1 MVDFKKVGKLII
13 ASLQKELLGQGHK
26 ATGNLINSFEQRV
39 IELPNSIVIE
49 ILMDEYGIYVNDGR
63 AKKRKKVP
71 ISVLVKWIEQ
81 KAIVSGD
88 KKVKSLAFAIQQ
100 VIWAEGSPTD
110 GSSRSGTKGSFE
122 FTNNG
127 RRKGFID
134 FVIDNELDDVYNE
147 LEKEVFERYDDAI
160 ATIVKDFIKKNM

>member
-1 MVDFKKVGKLII
+1 MVDFNKVGKLII
-13 ASLQKELLGQGHK
+13 ASLQKELIQQGHD

-39 IELPNSIVIE
+39 IEVPNSIVIE
-49 ILMDEYGIYVNDGR
+49 ILMDDYGIYVNEGR

-71 ISVLVKWIEQ
+71 ISALVKWIEQ
-81 KAIVSGD
+81 KAIVNGD

-110 GSSRSGTKGSFE
+110 GSSRKGTKGSFE

-134 FVIDNELDDVYNE
+134 FVIDNKLDNAINE
-147 LEKEVFERYDDAI
+147 LEEQVFESYDETI
-160 ATIVKDFIKKNM
+160 ATMVKDFNKVN

>member
-49 ILMDEYGIYVNDGR
+49 ILMDEYGIYVNEGR
-63 AKKRKKVP
+63 KTGGKKVP
-71 ISVLVKWIEQ
+71 ISVLVEWIER
-81 KAIVSGD
+81 KAIASGD
-88 KKVKSLAFAIQQ
+88 KDVKSMAFAIQNT
-100 VIWAEGSPTD
+100 IHKEGIP
-110 GSSRSGTKGSFE
+110 TKGSFK
-122 FTNNG
+122 FSNNG

-134 FVIDNELDDVYNE
+134 FVIDNELDGVYNE
-147 LEKEVFERYDDAI
+147 LEQQIFDGYDDAI
-160 ATIVKDFIKKNM
+160 ATIVKDFNIKNK